1 MSREIG
7 DERRRYRRRSLR
19 DRAIEAVDWLKAHP
33 AGAAV
38 LALFLGVVAIQLV
51 APARSARPEDL
62 HVGDCLYIRT
72 PQSMDVGPG
81 ARPIG
86 DVVTVEGV
94 LMGGGAEQ
102 AGCDTSHGHEVSALV
117 EVPAVP
123 PVPSGVSVRPTVQAS
138 ANTACAAAFPVY
150 VGRPLAGS
158 IYETF
163 AALPATFG
171 NVADAVCLVARR
183 DGQWMTHPA
192 RGSAE

>member
-7 DERRRYRRRSLR
+7 DERRRYSRRSLR
-19 DRAIEAVDWLKAHP
+19 DRVIEVIDWLKGHP
-33 AGAAV
+33 AAASV
-38 LALFLGVVAIQLV
+38 LALFLGVVAIQLL
-51 APARSARPEDL
+51 APARSALPSDL

-102 AGCDTSHGHEVSALV
+102 AGCNTSHGHEVSALLDLVTPSEGFGGSGDPVTKACV
-117 EVPAVP
+117 E
-123 PVPSGVSVRPTVQAS
+123 
-138 ANTACAAAFPVY
+138 AFAGY
-150 VGRPLAGS
+150 VGHSLDGS

-163 AALPATFG
+163 AAVPTPNEIAAG
-171 NVADAVCLVARR
+171 ADGAICLVARR
-183 DGQWMTHPA
+183 DGQWLTHPA
-192 RGSAE
+192 RGSGE